1 MKDEL
6 SRIEELRREAESEM
20 DIDAIWEDEYK
31 AVMAREIFQ
40 ETKEDA
46 RKQAEA
52 DILRLRNAKKRVS
65 A

>member
-31 AVMAREIFQ
+31 AVMAREIYQ
-40 ETKEDA
+40 ETKDEA
-46 RKQAEA
+46 RRQAEA
-52 DILRLRNAKKRVS
+52 DILRLRNVKKRVS
-65 A
+65 D